1 MHAFGM
7 CIEGF
12 KLYTTALQENV
23 SLLNKINDLRSE
35 LKKTRTMAHNLEAT
49 LKIAR
54 KQGFDE
60 QAALAS
66 TKPRLPETGLTKIE
80 PSDSQ
85 RVIEIQRAEI
95 SRLRGVVREMEM
107 EMKRPL
113 SGARLPPINPALLQY
128 VQ

>member
-1 MHAFGM
+1 M
-7 CIEGF
+7 
-12 KLYTTALQENV
+12 
-23 SLLNKINDLRSE
+23 SLLKEINDLRSE
-35 LKKTRTMAHNLEAT
+35 LKKTRTMAHDLEAT

-66 TKPRLPETGLTKIE
+66 TKPHLPPTGLATIE

-107 EMKRPL
+107 GVKRPL
-113 SGARLPPINPALLQY
+113 SGTRLPPMLPTPLP

>member
-1 MHAFGM
+1 M
-7 CIEGF
+7 
-12 KLYTTALQENV
+12 
-23 SLLNKINDLRSE
+23 LLKEINDLRSE
-35 LKKTRTMAHNLEAT
+35 LKKTRSTAHDLEAT

-66 TKPRLPETGLTKIE
+66 TKPRLPPTGLVKIE

-85 RVIEIQRAEI
+85 RLIEIQRAEI
-95 SRLRGVVREMEM
+95 SRLRGILRELETGV
-107 EMKRPL
+107 KRSP
-113 SGARLPPINPALLQY
+113 SGGRLPPMHASPLP

>member
-1 MHAFGM
+1 M
-7 CIEGF
+7 
-12 KLYTTALQENV
+12 
-23 SLLNKINDLRSE
+23 LLKEINDLRSE
-35 LKKTRTMAHNLEAT
+35 LKKTRTLAHDLEAT

-66 TKPRLPETGLTKIE
+66 TKPRLPPTGLAKIE

-85 RVIEIQRAEI
+85 RVIDIQRAEI

-107 EMKRPL
+107 GIKRPS
-113 SGARLPPINPALLQY
+113 SGTRLPPMHSTSLS